1 MHKTPL
7 LIDEVQYAPELF
19 SYIKIAVD
27 SGVSAGSFWLTGS
40 QQFKLMEL
48 AGESLAGR
56 AAIMSLSSLSQAEI
70 NGIADVGATG
80 LTFDINF
87 WQERS
92 RMLEPKTTPQI
103 YKAIFNG
110 GMPRLVSGEAK
121 RRSVYY
127 SSYVQTFIERDVRN
141 LLGEVDAVQY
151 MDFMR
156 AVMARVGQMVN
167 VASIAAELGIR
178 AEKVRAWLAV
188 LERAGVIFYL
198 HPYSNNQLKRTVKAP
213 KLYCHDCGLV
223 AYLAKW
229 SSAETLSVG
238 AMAGAIFEN
247 FVVSEIYKRYQNAG
261 EEPLIYYYRDHDA
274 KEIDIVIESD
284 GELHPIEIKRAA
296 NVDKSM
302 TRAFSVLDKASIP
315 RGLGAVICC
324 SDALGAID
332 SRTLVI
338 PAWML

>member
-1 MHKTPL
+1 
-7 LIDEVQYAPELF
+7 
-19 SYIKIAVD
+19 
-27 SGVSAGSFWLTGS
+27 
-40 QQFKLMEL
+40 
-48 AGESLAGR
+48 
-56 AAIMSLSSLSQAEI
+56 
-70 NGIADVGATG
+70 
-80 LTFDINF
+80 
-87 WQERS
+87 
-92 RMLEPKTTPQI
+92 
-103 YKAIFNG
+103 
-110 GMPRLVSGEAK
+110 MPRLVSGEAK

-127 SSYVQTFIERDVRN
+127 SSYVQAFIERDVRN

-151 MDFMR
+151 MDFIR

-296 NVDKSM
+296 SVDKSM